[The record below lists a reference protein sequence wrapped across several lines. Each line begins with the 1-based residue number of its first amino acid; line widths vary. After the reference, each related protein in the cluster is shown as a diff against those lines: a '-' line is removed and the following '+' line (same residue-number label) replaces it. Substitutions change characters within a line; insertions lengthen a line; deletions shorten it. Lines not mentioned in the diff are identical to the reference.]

1 MLFAVSVFTVWDKV
15 QSWTNFSCHQIGY
28 HIKENDLWLGLL
40 TRNTFY
46 LGGAYFKYSRTQWRG
61 GGVKKGSKS
70 AVIIYCLNAVGRG
83 KGDKK
88 DPKVAVILK
97 VSPPNAKVNTI

>member
-1 MLFAVSVFTVWDKV
+1 MLFAVSVFLVWDKV
-15 QSWTNFSCHQIGY
+15 QSWTNFSCHQIRY

-46 LGGAYFKYSRTQWRG
+46 LAGHTLSTNAVEKGGRS
-61 GGVKKGSKS
+61 KKGYKS
-70 AVIIYCLNAVGRG
+70 AIIIYCLNAVGRVE
-83 KGDKK
+83 GDKK
-88 DPKVAVILK
+88 VPKIAVILK